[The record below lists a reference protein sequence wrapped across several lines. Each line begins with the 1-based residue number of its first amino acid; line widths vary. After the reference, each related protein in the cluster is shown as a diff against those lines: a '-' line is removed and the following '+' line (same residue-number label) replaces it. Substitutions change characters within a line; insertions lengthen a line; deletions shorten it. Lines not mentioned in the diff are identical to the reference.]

1 MKDKEVLLCL
11 DNAEDTLRKEGNQ
24 FKDILHNLLVN
35 CPKLNLL
42 LTSRYLI
49 GRIGEFSEKYY
60 TLKELK
66 PLYAIE
72 LLMKKA
78 MRTI

>member
-11 DNAEDTLRKEGNQ
+11 DNAEDTLRKEEYQ
-24 FKDILHNLLVN
+24 IKEILHHLLVN

-42 LTSRYLI
+42 LTSRHLI

-66 PLYAIE
+66 P
-72 LLMKKA
+72 
-78 MRTI
+78 